1 MKAIL
6 ILLFL
11 LIAGSPVFCGQ
22 KILAINIDGGI
33 SPATARYIGK
43 AIEKAQEDNAAALII
58 KLNTPGGLLES
69 TRDIVGSIMESRVP
83 VIVYVYPSGA
93 RAGSAGVFITLSAH
107 VAAMAP
113 GTNIGAAHPVGMQ
126 GEADSSVMFE
136 KVTNDAAAFIRTIA
150 EKRKR
155 NMNWA
160 EQTVRNSIA
169 STEKEALDSGAID
182 YICANTNELIEK
194 ADGKTVETKS
204 GFVTL
209 KLKGLETEDIELS
222 WIEELL
228 LLISDPSLA
237 YILMMI
243 GFYGIMFELYSPG
256 AVLPGVAGAICLILG
271 LYSMNTLPINYA
283 GAALIVVAVILF
295 LLEIKVTSYGI
306 LSIGG
311 VIALFLGSMMLID
324 SPFEFMQVSLSAII
338 TIVVVS
344 LLFFAFII
352 TMAAKAQGRK
362 KQTGIDS
369 LLGET
374 GVVSV
379 VIEPGKQGKIR
390 IMGELWNAVADVQL
404 LPGEKVKIEKIDG
417 LTLKVNKLF
426 NK

>member
-1 MKAIL
+1 M
-6 ILLFL
+6 
-11 LIAGSPVFCGQ
+11 V
-22 KILAINIDGGI
+22 
-33 SPATARYIGK
+33 
-43 AIEKAQEDNAAALII
+43 I

-69 TRDIVGSIMESRVP
+69 TRDIVSSIMESKVP
-83 VIVYVYPSGA
+83 VIVYVSPSGA

-136 KVTNDAAAFIRTIA
+136 KVTNDAAAFVRTIA

-155 NMNWA
+155 NINWA

-182 YICANTNELIEK
+182 FICNNIDELIAG
-194 ADGKTVETKS
+194 ADGRTVETS
-204 GFVTL
+204 TGFVTL
-209 KLKGLETEDIELS
+209 KLKGLETEDIEMS

-228 LLISDPSLA
+228 LLISDPSIA

-256 AVLPGVAGAICLILG
+256 AILPGVAGAICLILG

-324 SPFEFMQVSLSAII
+324 SPLEFMQVSLSAII
-338 TIVVVS
+338 TVVAVS
-344 LLFFAFII
+344 LLFFTFII
-352 TMAAKAQGRK
+352 TMAVKAQSRK
-362 KQTGIDS
+362 KHTGIDS
-369 LLGET
+369 LIGET
-374 GVVSV
+374 GIVAIA
-379 VIEPGKQGKIR
+379 IEAGKPGKIR
-390 IMGELWNAVADVQL
+390 ISGELWNARASDTL
-404 LPGEKVKIEKIDG
+404 LPGDRVTIEKMEG
-417 LTLKVNKLF
+417 LTLLVKKFTNK
-426 NK
+426 